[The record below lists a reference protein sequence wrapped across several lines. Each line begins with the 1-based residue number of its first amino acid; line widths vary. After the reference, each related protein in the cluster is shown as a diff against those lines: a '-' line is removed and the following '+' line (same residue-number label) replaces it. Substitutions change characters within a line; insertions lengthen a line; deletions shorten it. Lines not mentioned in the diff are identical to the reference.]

1 MGVYPESVCTPPM
14 RLDMGLHWGQLC
26 DSKWRVKDG
35 RMEVQLEAVCTLMDT
50 PALHSFK
57 RKVSLESFLKDTS

>member
-1 MGVYPESVCTPPM
+1 
-14 RLDMGLHWGQLC
+14 MGLHWGQLC